1 MKKDQK
7 FSSRHINVY
16 IKMPRDHVRDLEDEF
31 DYANAMKDLF
41 REWKLVEEDVL
52 EFFRV
57 IKVEPA
63 RKPELPDCQ

>member
-7 FSSRHINVY
+7 FSSRHIRVE
-16 IKMPRDHVRDLEDEF
+16 IRMPRDHVRDLDDDF

-41 REWKLVEEDVL
+41 REWKMVEEDVL

-57 IKVEPA
+57 IRIEP
-63 RKPELPDCQ
+63 KTKDLELPE